1 MINFRQMPEQPRRYM
16 MFMSK
21 FLLTGIVVNEPTME
35 ELRIGYG
42 IDYEAERLNAAH
54 EQLCEHFNLDPI
66 DAQSWKREIIS
77 AWKDKK

>member
-1 MINFRQMPEQPRRYM
+1 MINFRQMPEQPGRFM
-16 MFMSK
+16 MFMGK

-42 IDYEAERLNAAH
+42 IDYEVERLNAAYK
-54 EQLCEHFNLDPI
+54 QLCELFNLDPNDEI
-66 DAQSWKREIIS
+66 SRKREIIA